1 MSDLDFELES
11 QLERHEAGVA
21 DLMAAYEA
29 AEVTYFESVNASS
42 PVGHP
47 LVASNSTD
55 WVVNADVG

>member
-1 MSDLDFELES
+1 MSELDLELES

-29 AEVTYFESVNASS
+29 AEVTYFESLNASA
-42 PVGHP
+42 PAEHP
-47 LVASNSTD
+47 LIASNSTA